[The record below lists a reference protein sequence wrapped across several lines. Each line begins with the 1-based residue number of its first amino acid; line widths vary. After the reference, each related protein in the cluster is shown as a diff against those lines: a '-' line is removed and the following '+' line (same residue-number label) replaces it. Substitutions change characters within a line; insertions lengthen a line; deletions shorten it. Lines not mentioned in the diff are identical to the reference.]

1 MKRIGLA
8 LALLLAA
15 TTLSAAH
22 DSYVFHFG
30 GDRNSMTMSGSLQDF
45 MAIRGQ
51 LDGDYLWVRRGGRAY
66 VITDR
71 AKLAEVREYFAPQRA
86 LRPEQK
92 EISRQ
97 TRKLERES
105 DALEDSGD
113 DGHRLT
119 DAERSRLAELHAQE
133 RELSRREEA
142 LDQREEELE
151 RIAERKLWQL
161 VDRSIDNGSARPVR
175 FGSVDR
181 Q

>member
-1 MKRIGLA
+1 MKTLFLA
-8 LALLLAA
+8 VSLLLAA
-15 TTLSAAH
+15 TTLSAAR

-45 MAIRGQ
+45 MSIRGQ
-51 LDGDYLWVRRGGRAY
+51 LDGDYLWVRRGGKNY

-71 AKLAEVREYFAPQRA
+71 ARLAEVWGYFAAERA

-97 TRKLERES
+97 TRRLEKES
-105 DALEDSGD
+105 DALEDVD
-113 DGHRLT
+113 DRPLT
-119 DAERSRLAELHAQE
+119 SAERSRLDELHAQE

-161 VDRSIDNGSARPVR
+161 VDRSIDDGVARSMR
-175 FGSVDR
+175 
-181 Q
+181 

>member
-1 MKRIGLA
+1 MKAFLA
-8 LALLLAA
+8 LALLLVAS
-15 TTLSAAH
+15 TVSAAH

-51 LDGDYLWVRRGGRAY
+51 LDGDYLWVRRAGKSY

-71 AKLAEVREYFAPQRA
+71 AKLAEVWEYFAPERA

-97 TRKLERES
+97 TRKLEKES
-105 DALEDSGD
+105 DALEDVD
-113 DGHRLT
+113 DRALT
-119 DAERSRLAELHAQE
+119 VAEQSRLEELHAQE
-133 RELSRREEA
+133 RALSRREEA

-161 VDRSIDNGSARPVR
+161 VDRSIDNGAARAVR